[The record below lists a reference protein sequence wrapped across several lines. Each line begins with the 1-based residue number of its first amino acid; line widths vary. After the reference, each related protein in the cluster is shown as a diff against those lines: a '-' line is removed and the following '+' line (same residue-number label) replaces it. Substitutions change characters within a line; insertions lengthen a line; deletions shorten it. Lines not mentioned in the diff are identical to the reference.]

1 MSDRN
6 IYNTWKLK
14 GKKVSKTFSPMIG
27 MIYEGADKFFGNTV
41 LGVLTEIFEDNDE
54 AVLKARGGV
63 LVSVD
68 LKSLKIVA

>member
-1 MSDRN
+1 MGERS

-14 GKKVSKTFSPMIG
+14 GRKVSKTFSPMIG

-54 AVLKARGGV
+54 AVLKARGNV
-63 LVSVD
+63 LVSVN